1 MGEVVDANSTPVTPR
16 PNVNSTPVTPRPASV
31 SPTPPISAPPSQFHS
46 PSLSR
51 SPLLTPDHI
60 VPSKT
65 PRNSTPRNATP
76 RLRTPRFMTPLG
88 SPLRRALQLTKLD
101 PQDAWLPITESRN
114 GNAWYAAFHC
124 LCSGIGFQALVLP
137 VSFTVLGWAWG
148 IIALTVAFAWQLYTF
163 YLLVQLHENTE
174 TGIRYS
180 RYLQIMSAN
189 FGEKKAKWLGLFPI
203 LYLSIGTCV
212 ALNIIGGSTS
222 KLFFQT
228 VCGQSCTVKTLTP
241 VEWYLVF
248 ASAAVLLSQ
257 LPNLNSIAGVSL
269 IGSITAVVYCTI
281 MWMVSVNKDRLPGI
295 TYKPVR
301 GPKEVDRLFE
311 VLNSLGIIAFAFR
324 GHNLVLEIQATMP
337 SSEKHPSR
345 VPMWKGAK
353 AAYAVIAACLFPL
366 AIGGFWAYGQRIPKN
381 GGLQSAFYAYR
392 RSDTSE
398 FIMGLVSLLIII
410 NALSSFQIYAMP
422 MFDELESIFT
432 KRMKKPCQWWL
443 RIILRAFFGY
453 GVFFLAV
460 AIPSIG
466 SVGGLVGGISLPVT
480 LAYPCFMWLRMKKPK
495 KYGKMWYLNWSLGIT
510 GLILSVSFMAAGVYV
525 IKENDSKFEWF
536 KPK

>member
-1 MGEVVDANSTPVTPR
+1 MGEAVGAKSTPGTPR
-16 PNVNSTPVTPRPASV
+16 PGAYSTPGTPRPDRNSTPVTPRPASA
-31 SPTPPISAPPSQFHS
+31 SPRPPISAPPSQFHS

-65 PRNSTPRNATP
+65 PRSSTPRNATP
-76 RLRTPRFMTPLG
+76 RIRTPRFITPLG
-88 SPLRRALQLTKLD
+88 SPLRRALQLTRLD

-137 VSFTVLGWAWG
+137 VAFTVLGWAWG
-148 IIALTVAFAWQLYTF
+148 IIALTAAFAWQLYTF
-163 YLLVQLHENTE
+163 YILVQLHENTE

-228 VCGQSCTVKTLTP
+228 
-241 VEWYLVF
+241 
-248 ASAAVLLSQ
+248 

-295 TYKPVR
+295 TYTPVR
-301 GPKEVDRLFE
+301 GAKEIDRFFE

-366 AIGGFWAYGQRIPKN
+366 AIGGFWAYGQRIPSN
-381 GGLQSAFYAYR
+381 GGLQAAFYKYR
-392 RSDTSE
+392 RNDTSQ

-443 RIILRAFFGY
+443 RIILRAVFGY
-453 GVFFLAV
+453 GVFFLAI

-480 LAYPCFMWLRMKKPK
+480 LAYPCFMWLKMKKPK

-510 GLILSVSFMAAGVYV
+510 GLILSVLFMAAGVFV

>member
-1 MGEVVDANSTPVTPR
+1 MGEAVDANSTPVTPR
-16 PNVNSTPVTPRPASV
+16 PGANSTPLTPRPASV

-180 RYLQIMSAN
+180 RYLQIMIAN

-324 GHNLVLEIQATMP
+324 GHNLVLEIQ
-337 SSEKHPSR
+337 
-345 VPMWKGAK
+345 VP
-353 AAYAVIAACLFPL
+353 
-366 AIGGFWAYGQRIPKN
+366 
-381 GGLQSAFYAYR
+381 
-392 RSDTSE
+392 
-398 FIMGLVSLLIII
+398 
-410 NALSSFQIYAMP
+410 
-422 MFDELESIFT
+422 
-432 KRMKKPCQWWL
+432 
-443 RIILRAFFGY
+443 
-453 GVFFLAV
+453 
-460 AIPSIG
+460 
-466 SVGGLVGGISLPVT
+466 
-480 LAYPCFMWLRMKKPK
+480 
-495 KYGKMWYLNWSLGIT
+495 
-510 GLILSVSFMAAGVYV
+510 
-525 IKENDSKFEWF
+525 
-536 KPK
+536 

>member
-1 MGEVVDANSTPVTPR
+1 MGEAVGAKSTPGTPR
-16 PNVNSTPVTPRPASV
+16 PDRSSTPVTPRPASA
-31 SPTPPISAPPSQFHS
+31 SPRPPISAPPSQFHS

-60 VPSKT
+60 APSKT
-65 PRNSTPRNATP
+65 PRSSTPRNATP
-76 RLRTPRFMTPLG
+76 RIRTPRFITPLG

-137 VSFTVLGWAWG
+137 VAFTVLGWAWG

-163 YLLVQLHENTE
+163 YILVQLHENTE

-180 RYLQIMSAN
+180 RYLQIMIAN

-269 IGSITAVVYCTI
+269 IGSITAVVYCTL

-301 GPKEVDRLFE
+301 GAKEIDRFFE

-392 RSDTSE
+392 RNDTSQ

-432 KRMKKPCQWWL
+432 KRMKKAMPMVAPDNLEGGFRL
-443 RIILRAFFGY
+443 RGLLFGRRDPVHRKRGRSGRRDIIAGHAGLP
-453 GVFFLAV
+453 LLHV
-460 AIPSIG
+460 A
-466 SVGGLVGGISLPVT
+466 
-480 LAYPCFMWLRMKKPK
+480 
-495 KYGKMWYLNWSLGIT
+495 
-510 GLILSVSFMAAGVYV
+510 
-525 IKENDSKFEWF
+525 
-536 KPK
+536 

>member
-1 MGEVVDANSTPVTPR
+1 MGEAVGAKSTPGTPR
-16 PNVNSTPVTPRPASV
+16 PDRSSTPVTPRPASA
-31 SPTPPISAPPSQFHS
+31 SPRPPISAPPSQFHS

-60 VPSKT
+60 APSKT
-65 PRNSTPRNATP
+65 PRSSTPRNATP
-76 RLRTPRFMTPLG
+76 RIRTPRFITPLG

-137 VSFTVLGWAWG
+137 VAFTVLGWAWG

-163 YLLVQLHENTE
+163 YILVQLHENTE

-212 ALNIIGGSTS
+212 ALNIIGG
-222 KLFFQT
+222 
-228 VCGQSCTVKTLTP
+228 
-241 VEWYLVF
+241 
-248 ASAAVLLSQ
+248 AAVLLSQ

-301 GPKEVDRLFE
+301 GAKEIDRFFE

-392 RSDTSE
+392 RNDTSQ

-432 KRMKKPCQWWL
+432 KRMKKAMPMVAPDNLEGGFRL
-443 RIILRAFFGY
+443 RGLLFGRRDPVHRKRGRSGRRDIIAGDAGLP
-453 GVFFLAV
+453 LLHV
-460 AIPSIG
+460 A
-466 SVGGLVGGISLPVT
+466 
-480 LAYPCFMWLRMKKPK
+480 
-495 KYGKMWYLNWSLGIT
+495 
-510 GLILSVSFMAAGVYV
+510 
-525 IKENDSKFEWF
+525 
-536 KPK
+536 